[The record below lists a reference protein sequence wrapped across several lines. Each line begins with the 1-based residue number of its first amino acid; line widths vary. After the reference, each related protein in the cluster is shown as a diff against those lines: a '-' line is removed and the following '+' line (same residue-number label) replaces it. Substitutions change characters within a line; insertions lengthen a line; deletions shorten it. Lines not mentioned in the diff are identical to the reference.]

1 MALSIKYFYYILGA
15 DANNILS
22 KFRCDAYLADLEVAY
37 DFLLMHFEKKYAK
50 SNQDNPIKQEK
61 IIL

>member
-1 MALSIKYFYYILGA
+1 LGA

-37 DFLLMHFEKKYAK
+37 DFLLMHFEKKNAIN
-50 SNQDNPIKQEK
+50 SQDIPNKNK
-61 IIL
+61 LVV